1 MRARVSGATTI
12 STTAAAIANQNA
24 HACRRPLSRGSGDS
38 TRCTL
43 TRRSG
48 LAHCAAH
55 AEQHLV
61 VRDALELA
69 PAWQLGPAVA
79 VVADLVLELGAH
91 DNGAGARLVGDTA
104 REIDWGAE
112 PVTAAR
118 EAVAARDAGT

>member
-38 TRCTL
+38 TPCTL
-43 TRRSG
+43 TRGFG

-69 PAWQLGPAVA
+69 PAGL
-79 VVADLVLELGAH
+79 LVRWH
-91 DNGAGARLVGDTA
+91 ARSLKGQTA
-104 REIDWGAE
+104 PCSSGWRPRE
-112 PVTAAR
+112 R
-118 EAVAARDAGT
+118 